1 MYKILWIIW
10 KALLVFLVCG
20 GICTFLSYVLYA
32 CMRRGGRSEAGCKGI
47 EVKMNQSTYRCI
59 SILALFCFPISL
71 LGLLAGTALWE
82 ESSPDAAWAFFVF
95 LIGIFLMLLKLYFKH
110 KKILIQREK
119 ISVTGFFQMD
129 ADYSVDEISYSES
142 GGVLKLYKG
151 ANKIIGISNSWDGYD
166 DLYDWLVNHRAQRI

>member
-10 KALLVFLVCG
+10 KALLVFLVCA
-20 GICTFLSYVLYA
+20 GICTFLSYVHYA
-32 CMRRGGRSEAGCKGI
+32 CMRRGGRSEGGCKEM

-59 SILALFCFPISL
+59 SILALFCFPISF
-71 LGLLAGTALWE
+71 LGLLAGAALWE

-95 LIGIFLMLLKLYFKH
+95 LIGIFLSLLKLYFRH
-110 KKILIQREK
+110 KKILIQGEK
-119 ISVTGFFQMD
+119 IYVTGFFKMD
-129 ADYSVDEISYSES
+129 AEYSMDEISYSER

-151 ANKIIGISNSWDGYD
+151 SNKIIRISDSWDGYD